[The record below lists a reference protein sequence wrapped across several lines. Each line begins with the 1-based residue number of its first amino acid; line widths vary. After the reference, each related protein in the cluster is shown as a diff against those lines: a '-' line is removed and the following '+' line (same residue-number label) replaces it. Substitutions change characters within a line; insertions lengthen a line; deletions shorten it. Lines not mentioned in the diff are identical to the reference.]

1 MSQINPNLLMLLR
14 IIERCNDYL
23 SKFGEGVVPLDMLD
37 TVADLTAVHVR
48 TPLNL
53 QGMLEGDLQHTLHDV
68 FGIRKHVIRGG
79 TAKGYLRDC
88 FVPRYALEQ

>member
-1 MSQINPNLLMLLR
+1 MDKNLNLLLLLG

-23 SKFGEGVVPLDMLD
+23 LKFGEGVVPLDMLD

-53 QGMLEGDLQHTLHDV
+53 QGMLDGDLEHTLHDV
-68 FGIRKHVIRGG
+68 FGIKHHVVRTGADVG
-79 TAKGYLRDC
+79 KLLDC